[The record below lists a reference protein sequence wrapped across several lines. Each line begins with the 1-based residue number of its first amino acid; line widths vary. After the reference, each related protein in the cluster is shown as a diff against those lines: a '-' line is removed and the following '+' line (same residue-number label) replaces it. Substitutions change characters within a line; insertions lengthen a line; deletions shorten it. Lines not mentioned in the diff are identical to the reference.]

1 MSSLENKEHI
11 ICSTFSGTGLRLIQN
26 CMYCRFHVRENL
38 LYTKRCA
45 SHFPNIILFQ
55 LHKDHLVFMGAVG
68 SAEFLKKENEVLIA
82 ENIAQGHIAGG
93 FQSHDLNRRLI
104 EAKTQSTK
112 KIVDI

>member
-1 MSSLENKEHI
+1 
-11 ICSTFSGTGLRLIQN
+11 
-26 CMYCRFHVRENL
+26 
-38 LYTKRCA
+38 
-45 SHFPNIILFQ
+45 
-55 LHKDHLVFMGAVG
+55 MGAVG